1 MIGKGRAPGA
11 DVGFWSGPTLRCLRG
26 HHSIVTENSAIAER
40 KWPQQVKDNVNW
52 NDASAEAMFAH
63 GILNLL
69 KTRH

>member
-1 MIGKGRAPGA
+1 
-11 DVGFWSGPTLRCLRG
+11 LRG